1 MEYPR
6 RIVCLSDETAE
17 TLYLLGEQDRIVGVS
32 GFSTRPP
39 AVRTKPRISAF
50 RDANADAIVALKPDL
65 VLTFSD
71 VQAEITKQLVLRG
84 LNVVNFNQRTVKEI
98 FESIA
103 LLARIVD
110 KAREGEALSASLRRG
125 LDEIANSAKKFTHRP
140 TVYFEEWHDPLIS
153 GIAWVDELIEIAGG
167 EVIFPELRA
176 CGKARDRVVQPE
188 EVTHRDPEVMFASWC
203 GMKVDMEAIRSRPGW
218 QSIRAVRNGDI
229 HEVPSG
235 IILQPGPAAL
245 TDGVRLL
252 HEKLAAVAGYEPR
265 QSAKHLGS
273 LL

>member
-1 MEYPR
+1 VEYPR

-39 AVRTKPRISAF
+39 EVRTKPRISAF
-50 RDANADAIVALKPDL
+50 RDANHDAIVALKPDL
-65 VLTFSD
+65 VLAFSD

-84 LNVVNFNQRTVKEI
+84 LNVVNFNQRTVQEI
-98 FESIA
+98 LEFIA
-103 LLARIVD
+103 VLARIVD
-110 KAREGEALSASLRRG
+110 KAREGEALCASLCRG
-125 LDEIANSAKKFTHRP
+125 LDEIAGSAKKFTHRP

-153 GIAWVDELIEIAGG
+153 GIAWVDELVEIAGG
-167 EVIFPELRA
+167 EVIFPELRTG
-176 CGKARDRVVQPE
+176 GKARDRVVQME
-188 EVTHRDPEVMFASWC
+188 EVARRDPEIIFTSWC

-218 QSIRAVRNGDI
+218 HSIRAVRNGDI

-252 HEKLAAVAGYEPR
+252 HEKLAGVARCDRR
-265 QSAKHLGS
+265 QSAKHY
-273 LL
+273 